1 MSTAASFLVCL
12 WKTWNGINAHKIL
25 AFLMWHLQGIFT
37 ACFCSQLREAIGQWY
52 STLYFVWWCSYMS
65 IWCAD
70 LVTVHAWCYM
80 RINCRVLSAMF
91 CVDAVLQFNLQ
102 SCMGVFL
109 YVYLMFTCSYCPCY
123 GAIMSLSCS
132 TILKKEL
139 WIKRSYGFVI
149 S

>member
-1 MSTAASFLVCL
+1 MASTRNFHCLFLLTTEGSNWAMVLNFVFCMVV
-12 WKTWNGINAHKIL
+12 
-25 AFLMWHLQGIFT
+25 FLYVYLMFT
-37 ACFCSQLREAIGQWY
+37 G
-52 STLYFVWWCSYMS
+52 
-65 IWCAD
+65 AD
-70 LVTVHAWCYM
+70 LVMVHAWCYV